1 MTPQEKAYLL
11 RLRALCETIDDKYD
25 YEVFYAVCKRF
36 MQYKRGEAESKN
48 ITKTELIDLL
58 ISKGFMSMVYN
69 KETGAYDKRPDDRG
83 LRRSIRELL
92 KKGYPV
98 ITTSHNDG
106 CFIAEN
112 EEEVAAPQKENHSR
126 AVAILAV
133 DKGYNL
139 VKAFIKGGEAQ

>member
-1 MTPQEKAYLL
+1 MTQSEKAYIL
-11 RLRALCETIDDKYD
+11 RLRELCNTITDKFD

-36 MQYKRGEAESKN
+36 MHFKRGETETKN

-58 ISKGFMSMVYN
+58 VSKGLMQMAFN
-69 KETGAYDKRPDDRG
+69 KETGVYDKRPDDRM

-98 ITTSHNDG
+98 ITTSHDGG
-106 CFIAEN
+106 CFIAET

-139 VKAFIKGGEAQ
+139 VKEFIKGGVA

>member
-1 MTPQEKAYLL
+1 MTQSEKAYIL
-11 RLRALCETIDDKYD
+11 RLRALCDTITDR
-25 YEVFYAVCKRF
+25 YEYEIFYAICKRF
-36 MQYKRGEAESKN
+36 MLFKRGEAETKN

-58 ISKGFMSMVYN
+58 VSKGLMQMVFN
-69 KETGAYDKRPDDRG
+69 KETGLYDKYPDDRG

-92 KKGYPV
+92 KRGFPV
-98 ITTSHNDG
+98 LTTSHDG
-106 CFIAEN
+106 GCYIAET

-139 VKAFIKGGEAQ
+139 VKQFIKGGDAI